1 MSTSRKQEACL
12 RRAARHGGSRL
23 RTGLGRCAPSVLV
36 ASLLV
41 LLLVVPVFS
50 IAIASTLSQKQAEL
64 KSARTQMAKL
74 QDSLDALTKK
84 FATAEANLAVTED
97 AITAVQKD
105 ISRSNKDLDTARAR
119 LAERVVSLYKDG
131 RSPTPQYLEVLFS
144 ESDFVTVLK
153 RFSQLGK
160 LADQDN
166 RLLGQVNAHLA
177 KSQDKQA
184 TLTEK
189 QQAQSQLNADL
200 KSVQA
205 EMYEKMQASAVEYRK
220 LKRQVAT
227 LQEEARKA
235 AEEAARIK
243 AQEAANRQSG
253 GSVQPGSF
261 VFPVDGPHS
270 FADTFG
276 APRSGGRTHKGC
288 DIMAPKGTPAVA
300 CVSGTILRT
309 NPTNSGLGGITVTLR
324 GKNGNNYFYAHF
336 DGIAS
341 GIRAGASVKAGQTLG
356 WVGDTGDAAPGAY
369 HLHFEIRPGGGASVN
384 PYATLRNAD

>member
-1 MSTSRKQEACL
+1 
-12 RRAARHGGSRL
+12 
-23 RTGLGRCAPSVLV
+23 VLV

-50 IAIASTLSQKQAEL
+50 PAIASTLTQKQAEL
-64 KSARTQMAKL
+64 NTARAQMAKL

-84 FATAEANLAVTED
+84 FATAEANLAQTED
-97 AITAVQKD
+97 AITAVQND
-105 ISRSNKDLDTARAR
+105 IARSNKDLGTARTK
-119 LAERVVSLYKDG
+119 LAERVVNVYKDG
-131 RSPTPQYLEVLFS
+131 HSSTPQYLAVLFS
-144 ESDFVTVLK
+144 ESDFVSVIK
-153 RFSQLGK
+153 RFSLLGK
-160 LADQDN
+160 LADQDKQ
-166 RLLGQVNAHLA
+166 LLEQVKAHLA
-177 KSQDKQA
+177 KSQEKQT
-184 TLTEK
+184 TLTDK
-189 QQAQSQLNADL
+189 QQAQAQLTAEL
-200 KSVQA
+200 ESVQA
-205 EMYEKMQASAVEYRK
+205 EMYDKMKNSAVEYRK
-220 LKRQVAT
+220 LKQQVAT

-253 GSVQPGSF
+253 GAVQPGSF

-270 FADTFG
+270 YIDTFG

-288 DIMAPKGTPAVA
+288 DIMSPKGTPAVA

-309 NPTNSGLGGITVTLR
+309 NPTDSGLGGISVTLR

-341 GIRAGASVKAGQTLG
+341 GIHAGASVKAGQILG